1 LEVFAKS
8 ETEFFAKDVNAQG
21 TVVRDAQGHST
32 AIVLHQNGQDIT
44 MPRIDEALAK
54 TINDALETKLK
65 NQVATPGSEAAL
77 RRLIAQMR
85 QDPPNV
91 DGIGAALAAA
101 IKEQHPRVH
110 PFFEKLGDV
119 KSIEFVS
126 VADSGWDKYL
136 VRYEHGSATWQ
147 IQLGANGIIEGSF
160 VSP

>member
-1 LEVFAKS
+1 
-8 ETEFFAKDVNAQG
+8 
-21 TVVRDAQGHST
+21 
-32 AIVLHQNGQDIT
+32 
-44 MPRIDEALAK
+44 
-54 TINDALETKLK
+54 
-65 NQVATPGSEAAL
+65 
-77 RRLIAQMR
+77 MR